1 MALAVLSTPPPTF
14 APTPIIFPPEQIN
27 EIYTYASYSKE
38 ATTDLVENGKGH
50 WTFSLDVPIPDKMV
64 YPTLTYLE
72 YTVKYGIMIT
82 NKQGTST
89 MRTRIMLTKVP
100 GSSLDAKPTSIS
112 NGHALGMNG
121 NGNGNGVGLA
131 PHTLQVPPTLC
142 LSSTPAV
149 KENFRTSQWNHYL
162 DQQQLLPHIRI
173 IDNSRLHLELHVTEN
188 PTPLV
193 LRSLVINVS
202 ATWAEDMQAK
212 ILHDEIEVAD
222 MKTASAQKKMAED
235 NQARLQA
242 ESKSNT
248 AIMAKDSA
256 EKKEEAAKQKS
267 QDDQLA
273 KKHADDE
280 ANEHRDAKKR
290 AESGL

>member
-14 APTPIIFPPEQIN
+14 APTQTIFPPEQIN

-38 ATTDLVENGKGH
+38 ATADLVENGKGH

-100 GSSLDAKPTSIS
+100 GPGLDAKPTSIS
-112 NGHALGMNG
+112 NGHAAGM

-131 PHTLQVPPTLC
+131 PHTLQVMPTLC
-142 LSSTPAV
+142 LSSTPAI

-173 IDNSRLHLELHVTEN
+173 IDSSRLHLELHVTEN

-202 ATWAEDMQAK
+202 ATWAEDLQAK
-212 ILHDEIEVAD
+212 VLHDEIEAAD
-222 MKTASAQKKMAED
+222 MKTASAQKKIAED

-242 ESKSNT
+242 ESKSNV
-248 AIMAKDSA
+248 AIMEKDSA
-256 EKKEEAAKQKS
+256 EKKEEAAKKKS
-267 QDDQLA
+267 QDDQLRA
-273 KKHADDE
+273 A
-280 ANEHRDAKKR
+280 RDL
-290 AESGL
+290 S